1 MEEKAK
7 KRRDWIKNA
16 IIIFLVVMLLLTF
29 FSNTIMNYSLP
40 EVSAQYTSSGNIASK
55 IRGTASV
62 EAIEP
67 YEINVDEARKVKEV
81 KIHSGDTI
89 KKGQVLFVLG
99 PSDGSALTE
108 AEDALDA
115 AMYEYQQKRLA
126 DLPDYITQNLEIKNA
141 EADYKAA
148 VKAREKARTRQEDIK
163 AAQEE
168 IDALQIEIDGLT
180 GLVEDLT
187 KDLET
192 LGKEEAVPSEEQKAF
207 DIAEAQLLSAQDEL
221 KLAQEKQKRLEAIIT
236 RYGSEEDEEHNG
248 VSFNEY
254 ITAKNNLPAAVQKVY
269 ECEDAVTICEI
280 AKNKAERA
288 LNAAKKTSQT
298 DLKKKIGQV
307 QAELDDVNNDLTY
320 TKSLHTEAT
329 RKLEELKT
337 DVVTPE
343 AAQENIKTAK
353 RNLEKLIADL
363 EKTQGTDA
371 NAQDLANL
379 ELSNMMKKINKL
391 EKKVAKLRESSKR
404 NKVKSKVNGIVS
416 TVNYV
421 AGDKAVPE
429 TPMAV
434 VELTDRGY
442 SAKLSVTNEQSR
454 LAREGTAANILN
466 VWDSDIEAV
475 LTSIKNDPDNPG
487 TKKILTFTIKGDVT
501 VGQSLDLSVG
511 DKSSFYDVIVPNSA
525 IHEDNKGKF
534 ILTVQVKSSP
544 LGNRYIASRMDV
556 EVLAS
561 DETSSAI
568 TGSTTGSE
576 FIITTSTK
584 PITPG
589 MQVRLIEG
597 DAW

>member
-7 KRRDWIKNA
+7 KRRDWIKNV
-16 IIIFLVVMLLLTF
+16 IIIFLIVMLILTF

-40 EVSAQYTSSGNIASK
+40 EVSAQYTTSGNISSK

-62 EAIEP
+62 EAVEP

-81 KIHSGDTI
+81 KVHSGDTI

-99 PSDGSALTE
+99 PSDGSALSE

-115 AMYEYQQKRLA
+115 AVYEYQQKLLA
-126 DLPDYITQNLEIKNA
+126 DLPDYINQNLEIKNA
-141 EADYKAA
+141 KADYNAA
-148 VKAREKARTRQEDIK
+148 VKAREKAKERQEDIK
-163 AAQEE
+163 KAQEAVDDYQLE
-168 IDALQIEIDGLT
+168 IDTLT
-180 GLVEDLT
+180 SLAEDYT
-187 KDLET
+187 KDLEA
-192 LGKEEAVPSEEQKAF
+192 LGKEEAQPLEEQKAY
-207 DIAEAQLLSAQDEL
+207 DIAEAALLLAQDEL
-221 KLAQEKQKRLEAIIT
+221 KVAQEKQKRLEAIIT
-236 RYGSEEDEEHNG
+236 RYGSEDAEDHNG
-248 VSFNEY
+248 VTYTEFLA
-254 ITAKNNLPAAVQKVY
+254 AKKSLPEAVKKVY
-269 ECEDAVTICEI
+269 SCEDAVTVCEV
-280 AKNKAERA
+280 AKNKAERE
-288 LNAAKKTSQT
+288 LNAAKKTSQSS
-298 DLKKKIGQV
+298 LKKQIAQV
-307 QAELDDVNNDLTY
+307 QADLDETNADLAY
-320 TKSLHTEAT
+320 TKTLQTEAT

-343 AAQENIKTAK
+343 AAKENIKTAK
-353 RNLEKLIADL
+353 RALEKLIADL
-363 EKTQGTDA
+363 EKTQGTDE
-371 NAQDLANL
+371 NAQQLANL
-379 ELSNMMKKINKL
+379 ELANIQKKINKL
-391 EKKVAKLRESSKR
+391 EKKVAKLKESGKS

-442 SAKLSVTNEQSR
+442 SAKLSVTNEQSKQ
-454 LAREGTAANILN
+454 AREGITANILN
-466 VWDSDIEAV
+466 VWDSNIEAT

-487 TKKILTFTIKGDVT
+487 AKKILTFTIKGDVA

-534 ILTVQVKSSP
+534 VLTVQVKSSP

-556 EVLAS
+556 EVAAS

>member
-7 KRRDWIKNA
+7 KRRDWIKNI
-16 IIIFLVVMLLLTF
+16 IIIFLIVMLILTF

-40 EVSAQYTSSGNIASK
+40 EVSAQYTTSGNISSK

-62 EAIEP
+62 EAVEP

-81 KIHSGDTI
+81 KVHSGDTI

-99 PSDGSALTE
+99 PSDGSALSE

-115 AMYEYQQKRLA
+115 AVYEYQQKLLA
-126 DLPDYITQNLEIKNA
+126 DLPDYINQNLEIKNA
-141 EADYKAA
+141 KADYNAA
-148 VKAREKARTRQEDIK
+148 VKAREKAKERQEDIK
-163 AAQEE
+163 KAQEAVDDYQLE
-168 IDALQIEIDGLT
+168 IDTLT
-180 GLVEDLT
+180 SLAEDYT
-187 KDLET
+187 KDLEA
-192 LGKEEAVPSEEQKAF
+192 LGKEEAQPLEEQKAY
-207 DIAEAQLLSAQDEL
+207 DIAEAALLLAQDEL
-221 KLAQEKQKRLEAIIT
+221 KVAQEKQKRLEAIIT
-236 RYGSEEDEEHNG
+236 RYGSEDAEDHNG
-248 VSFNEY
+248 VTYTEFLA
-254 ITAKNNLPAAVQKVY
+254 AKKSLPEAVKKVY
-269 ECEDAVTICEI
+269 SCEDAVTVCEV
-280 AKNKAERA
+280 AKNKAERE
-288 LNAAKKTSQT
+288 LNAAKKTSQSS
-298 DLKKKIGQV
+298 LKKQIAQV
-307 QAELDDVNNDLTY
+307 QADLDETNADLAY
-320 TKSLHTEAT
+320 TKTLHTEAT

-343 AAQENIKTAK
+343 AAKENIKTAK
-353 RNLEKLIADL
+353 RALEKLIADL
-363 EKTQGTDA
+363 EKTQGTDE
-371 NAQDLANL
+371 NAQQLANL
-379 ELSNMMKKINKL
+379 ELANIQKKINKL
-391 EKKVAKLRESSKR
+391 EKKVAKLTKSGKS

-442 SAKLSVTNEQSR
+442 SAKLSVTNEQSKQ
-454 LAREGTAANILN
+454 AREGITANILN
-466 VWDSDIEAV
+466 VWDSNIEAT

-487 TKKILTFTIKGDVT
+487 AKKILTFTIKGDVA

-534 ILTVQVKSSP
+534 VLTVQVKSSP

-556 EVLAS
+556 EVAAS